1 MRGTPGPP
9 ARRRV
14 PLPLLLTPI
23 VVLAVLGSAADVAGP
38 ALITERPLLQI
49 ALNPRNR
56 YLVLAA
62 VQVAAVPFFVVAFV
76 RLVLTDPLFY
86 VLGRQY
92 GDGALAW
99 VERQTGGAGTIP
111 MLVRWF
117 SRASHV
123 ILVIAP
129 SGYVCLLAGATGMGP
144 RVFATL
150 NVVGTIGRLVLIW
163 YLAAAVEGALLDVVS
178 FVQRYQWWLVG
189 ASFVLVSLQ
198 SLRRAERGEIES
210 PAAIEQE
217 ILEAEA
223 RRSPE
228 GDGARGDAAGG
239 DAAGGADDQGPPAP
253 GTPPA

>member
-1 MRGTPGPP
+1 M
-9 ARRRV
+9 
-14 PLPLLLTPI
+14 
-23 VVLAVLGSAADVAGP
+23 VLAVLGSVADIVGP

-62 VQVAAVPFFVVAFV
+62 VQIAAVPFFVVAFV

-92 GDGALAW
+92 GDGALDW
-99 VERQTGGAGTIP
+99 VERHTGGAGTIP
-111 MLVRWF
+111 TLVRWF
-117 SRASHV
+117 SKASHV

-150 NVVGTIGRLVLIW
+150 NVVGTISRLLLIW
-163 YLAAAVEGALLDVVS
+163 FLAAALEDVLLDVIS

-189 ASFVLVSLQ
+189 ASFLLVSLQ
-198 SLRRAERGEIES
+198 SRRKAERGQIES
-210 PAAIEQE
+210 PAAIEHE

-223 RRSPE
+223 RHHGGPDDGTGDPGPG
-228 GDGARGDAAGG
+228 GDGGPADRGDPTGPATPH
-239 DAAGGADDQGPPAP
+239 DRLPDPPA
-253 GTPPA
+253 

>member
-1 MRGTPGPP
+1 V
-9 ARRRV
+9 A
-14 PLPLLLTPI
+14 
-23 VVLAVLGSAADVAGP
+23 LAVVGMVADVLGP

-56 YLVLAA
+56 YLVLGA
-62 VQVAAVPFFVVAFV
+62 VQIAVVPFFVVAFV

-92 GDGALAW
+92 GDGALDW

-117 SRASHV
+117 SKASHV
-123 ILVIAP
+123 VLVVAP

-144 RVFATL
+144 RIFAAL
-150 NVVGTIGRLVLIW
+150 NVLGTVGRLILIW
-163 YLAAAVEGALLDVVS
+163 FLAAAVEDTLLDIVS
-178 FVQRYQWWLVG
+178 WVQRYQWWLVG
-189 ASFVLVSLQ
+189 ASFLLVSLQ
-198 SLRRAERGEIES
+198 SRRKAERGELES

-223 RRSPE
+223 RQRAPE
-228 GDGARGDAAGG
+228 AGD
-239 DAAGGADDQGPPAP
+239 GPPA
-253 GTPPA
+253 GGG

>member
-1 MRGTPGPP
+1 M
-9 ARRRV
+9 A
-14 PLPLLLTPI
+14 
-23 VVLAVLGSAADVAGP
+23 LAVLGSVADVFGP

-56 YLVLAA
+56 YLVLGA
-62 VQVAAVPFFVVAFV
+62 VQIAAVPFFVVAFV
-76 RLVLTDPLFY
+76 RLVITDPLFY

-92 GDGALAW
+92 GDGALDW

-117 SRASHV
+117 SKASHV

-144 RVFATL
+144 RIFAAL

-163 YLAAAVEGALLDVVS
+163 FLAAAVEDTLLDVIS
-178 FVQRYQWWLVG
+178 WVQRYQWWLVA
-189 ASFVLVSLQ
+189 ASFLLVSLQ
-198 SLRRAERGEIES
+198 SRRKAERGELES

-223 RRSPE
+223 RQRATETGATPAPADQ
-228 GDGARGDAAGG
+228 GDDAPPAGG
-239 DAAGGADDQGPPAP
+239 PPRA
-253 GTPPA
+253 